1 MNKADA
7 ITLLGGTPATA
18 ARAIGI
24 TQQALSQWP
33 DILPRRLQ
41 DRVEAAI
48 ARKLLP
54 PEAFLAPSNFHAL
67 TDTTREPEEV

>member
-1 MNKADA
+1 MNKTDA

-24 TQQALSQWP
+24 TQQAFGQWP
-33 DILPRRLQ
+33 DTLPKRLR

-54 PEAFLAPSNFHAL
+54 PEAFQI
-67 TDTTREPEEV
+67 REANQETVP